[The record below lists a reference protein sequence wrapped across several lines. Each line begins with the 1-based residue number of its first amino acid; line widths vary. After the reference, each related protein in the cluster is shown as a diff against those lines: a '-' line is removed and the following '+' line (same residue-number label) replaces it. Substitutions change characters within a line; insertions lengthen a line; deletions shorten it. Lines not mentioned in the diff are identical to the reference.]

1 MELDFSALRRAL
13 DRLHEARQQVA
24 DQPEHELL
32 RDGLIQRFEFSFDLA
47 IKLLRRHLEAT
58 EPVAE
63 SVRELSFA
71 GLIRLADARG
81 LLRGGLD
88 SWQQFRTARNTSSH
102 AYDALLA
109 QRVLEQISVFADE
122 AEYLYQQLIESR

>member
-1 MELDFSALRRAL
+1 M
-13 DRLHEARQQVA
+13 A

-47 IKLLRRHLEAT
+47 IKLLRRHLETT

-63 SVRELSFA
+63 SVGELSFA
-71 GLIRLADARG
+71 GLVRLADARG
-81 LLRGGLD
+81 LLRGGLPI
-88 SWQQFRTARNTSSH
+88 WQEFRAARNTSSH

-109 QRVLEQISVFADE
+109 QQVLEQVSVFADE